1 MVILGVHHD
10 GCLGRCQG
18 RALEPHSLGIEER
31 SCFTVLKSDAL
42 LAVWDFQI
50 FLSEQPVKVGQILR
64 PNLEKAAVYT
74 QLKSTG
80 ALLRVCPLHKLV
92 RHMQPSFD
100 NDSSHDFDLLQH
112 PSMYFPAVNC
122 PVVHLDN
129 PLEVLGEI

>member
-64 PNLEKAAVYT
+64 VAHECSEAWWPSLY
-74 QLKSTG
+74 LKSERR
-80 ALLRVCPLHKLV
+80 ALTMTPLMTLIC
-92 RHMQPSFD
+92 S
-100 NDSSHDFDLLQH
+100 NT
-112 PSMYFPAVNC
+112 PAC
-122 PVVHLDN
+122 IFLP
-129 PLEVLGEI
+129 